1 MPYGQDFCGIYVIRN
16 NATGNGYVGQSARM
30 RKRLADHFNLLRSGR
45 HPNKHL
51 QAAFKKYGDSAFS
64 YDFEVICEDATELDL
79 LEEAYL
85 TGDAVFDDTPVYYN
99 ISVTAH
105 VPMRG
110 RAHSADTRKKISA
123 TKKGVVAHVTDKYR
137 EALSSGQIRRRLA
150 DPDKLAKVRFI
161 VDNPHMTYAAR
172 GRAVG
177 LDTSSV
183 RKIALRY
190 TPMKEILHGKY

>member
-16 NATGNGYVGQSARM
+16 NATGNGYVGQSSRM
-30 RKRLADHFNLLRSGR
+30 RKRISDHFNLLRASK
-45 HPNKHL
+45 HPNGHL
-51 QAAFKKYGDSAFS
+51 QAAFKKYGESAFS
-64 YDFEVICEDATELDL
+64 YDFEVICEDADELDL

-85 TGDAVFDDTPVYYN
+85 SGDAIFNETPIYYN
-99 ISVTAH
+99 ISKTAH
-105 VPMRG
+105 IPMRG
-110 RAHSADTRKKISA
+110 RTHSEDTRKKISA
-123 TKKGVVAHVTDKYR
+123 TKKGAVSHITEDYR
-137 EALSSGQIRRRLA
+137 KSLRDGQLRRALSN
-150 DPDKLAKVRFI
+150 PDKVAKIQFI

-190 TPMKEILHGKY
+190 TPIKDLLHG

>member
-1 MPYGQDFCGIYVIRN
+1 MPYNQDFCGIYVIRN
-16 NATGNGYVGQSARM
+16 NVTGNGYVGQSTRM
-30 RKRLADHFNLLRSGR
+30 RKRLADHFNLLRSNS
-45 HPNKHL
+45 HPNGHL
-51 QAAFKKYGDSAFS
+51 QAAFRKYGEAAFS
-64 YDFEVICEDATELDL
+64 YDFEVICEDAAELNL

-99 ISVTAH
+99 ISKAAH

-110 RAHSADTRKKISA
+110 RSHTKATREKISA
-123 TKKGVVAHVTDKYR
+123 SKTGAVSHVTAEYR
-137 EALSSGQIRRRLA
+137 KALSEGQMRRAMR
-150 DPDKLAKVRFI
+150 DPVKLAKIRFI

-190 TPMKEILHGKY
+190 TPMKETLHGQH

>member
-1 MPYGQDFCGIYVIRN
+1 MPYGQEFCGIYVIRN
-16 NATGNGYVGQSARM
+16 NTTGNGYVGQSSRM
-30 RKRLADHFNLLRSGR
+30 RKRIADHFNLLRSGH
-45 HPNKHL
+45 HPNRHL
-51 QAAFKKYGDSAFS
+51 QSAFKMYGETSFS
-64 YDFEVICEDATELDL
+64 YDFEVICEDPLELDL

-99 ISVTAH
+99 ISHSAH

-110 RAHSADTRKKISA
+110 RKHSDNTRKKISN
-123 TKKGVVAHVTDKYR
+123 TKKGVVSHVTEQYR
-137 EALSSGQIRRRLA
+137 QALSKGQVRRTLK
-150 DPDKLAKVRFI
+150 DPGKLAKIRFI

-190 TPMKEILHGKY
+190 TPLKELLHGKY